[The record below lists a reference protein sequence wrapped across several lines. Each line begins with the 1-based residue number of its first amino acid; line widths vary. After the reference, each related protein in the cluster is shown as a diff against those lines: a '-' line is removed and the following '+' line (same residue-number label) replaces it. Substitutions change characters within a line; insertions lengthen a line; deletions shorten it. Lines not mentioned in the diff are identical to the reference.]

1 MFHSQIKLKQR
12 KVLGQLFTTTTITK
26 AKQLAFLG
34 LGAMGYSM
42 AGNLCAK
49 NNGSDDSNVLVWN
62 RTRATADR
70 HSSEH
75 GSIVLDDDFSA
86 LHQANVVF
94 LCFPT
99 SDEVRATL
107 HRAAPQLRKGS
118 VVIDCTSGHPVQS
131 RAIADWLRDTYDIT
145 FMDCAVSGGP
155 AGAAKGTVAAFV
167 GCDDEDV
174 VANVLPEIG
183 AFAKN
188 IVHLGPASA
197 GHATKAINNV
207 MNTTNMLVA
216 TEGVLA
222 LKKLGVD
229 PAKALSVINTASGRS
244 LMSMQRLPEEV
255 RANFYVFCF
264 FLMFTSA

>member
-1 MFHSQIKLKQR
+1 M
-12 KVLGQLFTTTTITK
+12 
-26 AKQLAFLG
+26 
-34 LGAMGYSM
+34 
-42 AGNLCAK
+42 
-49 NNGSDDSNVLVWN
+49 
-62 RTRATADR
+62 
-70 HSSEH
+70 
-75 GSIVLDDDFSA
+75 
-86 LHQANVVF
+86 
-94 LCFPT
+94 
-99 SDEVRATL
+99 
-107 HRAAPQLRKGS
+107 
-118 VVIDCTSGHPVQS
+118 
-131 RAIADWLRDTYDIT
+131 
-145 FMDCAVSGGP
+145 SGGP

-255 RANFYVFCF
+255 RANFYIFCF